1 MAFLDMNEKVYIEL
15 LSRKWG
21 HFFFG
26 KSEQSSLFIKVHF
39 DSETLNSS
47 LAKWDPDIQISFK
60 KFVLIITCSQNWEWW
75 SLLRSILLCQ
85 KVTLESVSDQSSFW
99 LSQKL
104 QEYAYTWRKQ
114 LSQYTIIHSQ
124 QG

>member
-21 HFFFG
+21 DFFFG

-47 LAKWDPDIQISFK
+47 LAKWDPDIQIFLK